1 MLIPKIIH
9 QVWEG
14 KDGPPPNFLLDVS
27 QTWKEQ
33 HPDWMYIFW
42 DGEKI
47 NSFMSAHP
55 EYMKVYEAY
64 RYAVQRWDMIRY
76 LILYEYGG
84 VYADLD
90 YECIEPLDGLL
101 ENESCCLAS
110 DPEEHAR
117 IFNKS
122 HIVTNAFM
130 AVEAKHPLFKVILE
144 HLLSDDPAQY
154 DMNDKF
160 NYVLETTGPYMLTR
174 VYDNYD
180 FKEKVRLLPASVISP
195 LTKNEV
201 ALCIKGYMSDEE
213 LKRKLQDAVAIH
225 YFYGSW
231 YS

>member
-201 ALCIKGYMSDEE
+201 ALCIKGYMSDE
-213 LKRKLQDAVAIH
+213 
-225 YFYGSW
+225 
-231 YS
+231 

>member
-33 HPDWMYIFW
+33 HPDWMYVFW
-42 DGEKI
+42 DGYKI
-47 NSFMSAHP
+47 DSFMRTHS
-55 EYMKVYEAY
+55 EYVDVYESY

-76 LILYEYGG
+76 LVLYEYGG
-84 VYADLD
+84 IYADLD

-101 ENESCCLAS
+101 ENLSCCLAS

-117 IFNKS
+117 VFKKS

-130 AVEAKHPLFKVILE
+130 AVEAKHPFFKLILE
-144 HLLSDDPAQY
+144 HLLSDDPSGY
-154 DMNDKF
+154 DINDKF

-174 VYDNYD
+174 LYDHFD
-180 FKEKVRLLPASVISP
+180 FNDKVRLLPASVISP
-195 LTKNEV
+195 LTKHEV
-201 ALCIKGYMSDEE
+201 LRCIRGQIPEEE
-213 LKRKLQDAVAIH
+213 LEQKLQDAVAIH